1 MRKSRNKT
9 RQNPAYNPIL
19 NASIESLDQEGRGV
33 AHNDGKTVF
42 IDGALPNERVTYQSQ
57 RIKPS
62 YEIANV
68 VEVLQASKDRVT
80 PKCPHFGL
88 CGGCKLQHMDS
99 RAQVLAK
106 QQMLEADLQHI
117 GKVKA
122 ENMLPPLYGPTWGYR
137 HKARL
142 SVKYVQK
149 KDRVLVGFN
158 EKGRRFVAD
167 MNSCEVLV
175 PEVSALIAP
184 LQSMI
189 FELSI
194 RDKLPQIELAV
205 GEANVKNMREANTK
219 SMREGAEK
227 MPVIVLILRIMDALQ
242 ANDEEL
248 LKAFADA
255 HNVQILTQTKGPDTI
270 KPFWPNTAPALAYS
284 LPELNLTY
292 PFKPNEFTQVNPQI
306 NQQMVSLAMQ
316 LLQPKTGEKI
326 VDFFCGI
333 GNFTLPI
340 ARSGASVLGLEGL
353 ANLVDR
359 ANESAA
365 LNNINNTTF
374 GVADL
379 FKMTEESLLALGQF
393 DKWLIDPPRDGAF
406 ELVEAL
412 ADVPRIRQAHHER
425 EATIKH
431 VQETTIQY
439 EQETTIN
446 HGQKIT
452 VGQEWDKLITVRPEL
467 VEEQINNNPN
477 RIVYISCNP
486 ATLARDA
493 GVLVHEKGYKLVSA
507 GVINMFPHTAHVESI
522 ALFEK
527 N

>member
-1 MRKSRNKT
+1 MARRAKNRNKL
-9 RQNPAYNPIL
+9 PAIVEIKH
-19 NASIESLDQEGRGV
+19 ATIESLDQEGRGV
-33 AHNDGKTVF
+33 AHVDGKTIF
-42 IDGALPNERVTYQSQ
+42 IDGALPNEKVSYQSI

-62 YEIANV
+62 YEVANV
-68 VEVLQASKDRVT
+68 VEVLQASSDRVT
-80 PKCPHFGL
+80 PKCPHYGL
-88 CGGCKLQHMDS
+88 CGGCKLQHMDAV
-99 RAQVLAK
+99 AQVAAK

-149 KDRVLVGFN
+149 KERVLVGFN
-158 EKGRRFVAD
+158 EKGTRFVAD

-189 FELSI
+189 FNLSI

-205 GEANVKNMREANTK
+205 GEADLKNGREAVNNQ
-219 SMREGAEK
+219 A
-227 MPVIVLILRIMDALQ
+227 VIVLILRIMDVLTD
-242 ANDEEL
+242 NDEML
-248 LKAFADA
+248 LKAFADD
-255 HNVQILTQTKGPDTI
+255 HKVQIWTQTKGPDTI
-270 KPFWPNTAPALAYS
+270 KPYWPEAAPALAYS
-284 LPELNLTY
+284 LPEFDLKY

-306 NQQMVSLAMQ
+306 NQQMVSRAIQ
-316 LLQPKTGEKI
+316 LLNPQPNEKI
-326 VDFFCGI
+326 ADFFCGI

-353 ANLVDR
+353 SNLVDR

-365 LNNINNTTF
+365 LNKINLSNSNHATF

-379 FKMTEESLLALGQF
+379 FKMTEESLAELGRF

-406 ELVEAL
+406 ELIKA
-412 ADVPRIRQAHHER
+412 IT
-425 EATIKH
+425 EATAPM
-431 VQETTIQY
+431 
-439 EQETTIN
+439 
-446 HGQKIT
+446 
-452 VGQEWDKLITVRPEL
+452 L
-467 VEEQINNNPN
+467 
-477 RIVYISCNP
+477 IVYVSCNP

-493 GVLVHEKGYKLVSA
+493 GVLVNEKGYKLVSA

-527 N
+527 L

>member
-9 RQNPAYNPIL
+9 RQNPADNPIL
-19 NASIESLDQEGRGV
+19 NAIIESLDQEGRGV
-33 AHNDGKTVF
+33 AHYDGKTVF
-42 IDGALPNERVTYQSQ
+42 IDGALPNEHVTYQSQ

-68 VEVLQASKDRVT
+68 VEVLQASEDRVT

-88 CGGCKLQHMDS
+88 CGGCKLQHMDA
-99 RAQVLAK
+99 RAQLLAK

-158 EKGRRFVAD
+158 EKGTRFVAD

-205 GEANVKNMREANTK
+205 GEADVKNGREAGNNQ
-219 SMREGAEK
+219 A
-227 MPVIVLILRIMDALQ
+227 VIVLILRIMDVLTDI
-242 ANDEEL
+242 DETL
-248 LKAFADA
+248 LKAFADD
-255 HNVQILTQTKGPDTI
+255 HKVQIWTQTKGPDTI
-270 KPFWPNTAPALAYS
+270 KPYWPEAAPALAYS
-284 LPELNLTY
+284 LPEFDLKY

-306 NQQMVSLAMQ
+306 NQQMVQSAMQ
-316 LLQPKTGEKI
+316 LLQPKGTDKI
-326 VDFFCGI
+326 TDFFCGI

-359 ANESAA
+359 ANESAS
-365 LNNINNTTF
+365 LNKISNATF
-374 GVADL
+374 AVADL
-379 FKMTEESLLALGQF
+379 FKMTEDSLLSLGYF
-393 DKWLIDPPRDGAF
+393 DKWLIDPPRDGAY
-406 ELVEAL
+406 ELIKA
-412 ADVPRIRQAHHER
+412 ITK
-425 EATIKH
+425 ATAPM
-431 VQETTIQY
+431 
-439 EQETTIN
+439 
-446 HGQKIT
+446 
-452 VGQEWDKLITVRPEL
+452 L
-467 VEEQINNNPN
+467 
-477 RIVYISCNP
+477 IVYVSCNP

-493 GVLVHEKGYKLVSA
+493 GVLVLEKGYKLVSA